1 VGLFNFR
8 NLRVAAAAQ
17 VQYTRGKSPEKKENT
32 LGFPVGP
39 KRRDSRRLALVPPD
53 AGVSE

>member
-32 LGFPVGP
+32 LWVFQSGRNAEIHVA
-39 KRRDSRRLALVPPD
+39 SRWSHQTRA
-53 AGVSE
+53 